1 MRAARSM
8 KKGYQNE
15 IPQIE
20 NSGVV
25 FKSKNCTYITEWGNK
40 LGYEQTKDD
49 LCRVLA
55 KIELGI

>member
-1 MRAARSM
+1 MRAAKSM
-8 KKGYQNE
+8 KKVNRNGM
-15 IPQIE
+15 PQIE

-25 FKSKNCTYITEWGNK
+25 FKTKNCTYYTEWGNE
-40 LGYEQTKDD
+40 LGYEKTKDD